1 MIRDTIVYKK
11 QDNYLIPDLKKD
23 ELPQIGKYG
32 RMRLD
37 YLQEREQQAK
47 YLLLLMKGNLN
58 QDLIDT
64 EKIAYEK
71 VNQCME
77 ELVKKNPGPKKEED
91 PMAWA
96 GHMNNLKHQAEELVL
111 PEVIYR

>member
-11 QDNYLIPDLKKD
+11 QDNYLIPDLEQE
-23 ELPQIGKYG
+23 ELPPLGKYG
-32 RMRLD
+32 RMRLA
-37 YLQEREQQAK
+37 YLEEREQQAK

-64 EKIAYEK
+64 EMMAHDR
-71 VNQCME
+71 VNQCMK
-77 ELVKKNPGPKKEED
+77 ELVKRNPGPTKEED

-111 PEVIYR
+111 PEMIYR